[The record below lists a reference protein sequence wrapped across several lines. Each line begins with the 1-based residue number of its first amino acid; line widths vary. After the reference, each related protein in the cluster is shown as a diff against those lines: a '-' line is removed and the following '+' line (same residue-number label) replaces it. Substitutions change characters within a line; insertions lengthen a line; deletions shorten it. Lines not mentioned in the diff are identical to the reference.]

1 MKLSRESKEVSQLT
15 DEVKK
20 SALKRGWRYMEKEK
34 EVQRCKGV
42 VFSAA
47 RCVGFREPRSTESCK
62 SKKCR
67 DFIHMLVFQGFD
79 FKVLTN

>member
-1 MKLSRESKEVSQLT
+1 
-15 DEVKK
+15 
-20 SALKRGWRYMEKEK
+20 MEKEK